1 VCLLAGT
8 AAALSLVPLLPST
21 IYDARHRFSDTLVY
35 ATLAEAE
42 RGPEAAAEEI
52 RRYVEEGGDD
62 RAYGSAVR
70 AFRYWV
76 RTGERAHALVEP
88 SGVAPPGR
96 RLREFP
102 KTSRDALIGR

>member
-1 VCLLAGT
+1 M
-8 AAALSLVPLLPST
+8 LSLVPLLPST

-35 ATLAEAE
+35 ATIAEAE

-62 RAYGSAVR
+62 RAYDTALR

-76 RTGERAHALVEP
+76 KTGERSQALVEP
-88 SGVAPPGR
+88 RGHRTAGAAPAGR
-96 RLREFP
+96 
-102 KTSRDALIGR
+102 SRRRAATRSSRAEEKKRKIS

>member
-1 VCLLAGT
+1 M
-8 AAALSLVPLLPST
+8 LSLVPLLPST

-52 RRYVEEGGDD
+52 RRYVDEGADD
-62 RAYGSAVR
+62 RAYDTAIR
-70 AFRYWV
+70 AFRHWV
-76 RTGERAHALVEP
+76 RTGERTQALVES
-88 SGVAPPGR
+88 SGIAPPDR

-102 KTSRDALIGR
+102 KTSRDALFAR

>member
-1 VCLLAGT
+1 MSLLAGT
-8 AAALSLVPLLPST
+8 AAVLSLVSLLPST

-42 RGPEAAAEEI
+42 LGPEAAAEEI

-62 RAYGSAVR
+62 RAYDTAVR

-88 SGVAPPGR
+88 SGMAPPER

-102 KTSRDALIGR
+102 KTSRDALFAR